1 MERLL
6 TGIGITSQVTLN
18 KVGYHVVP
26 RDAAV
31 LVGLGRGA
39 PHSRSGG
46 AIAPETYAGRIA
58 LRLHISRFTEVVVLF
73 ILSNTWQPGR
83 QSGQ

>member
-39 PHSRSGG
+39 L
-46 AIAPETYAGRIA
+46 IADLAGR
-58 LRLHISRFTEVVVLF
+58 LPQRLMRVELPCACTSAGSRK
-73 ILSNTWQPGR
+73 
-83 QSGQ
+83 